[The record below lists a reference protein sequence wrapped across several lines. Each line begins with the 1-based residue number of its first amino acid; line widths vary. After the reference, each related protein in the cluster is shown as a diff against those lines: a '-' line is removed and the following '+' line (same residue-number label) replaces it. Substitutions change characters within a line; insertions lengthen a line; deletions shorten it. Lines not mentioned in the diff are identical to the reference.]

1 MTPQQ
6 IESSLG
12 RSPSKEDS
20 RWRHSIILCNQE
32 GFTYKVVALEAGG
45 EEVPV
50 APVRGC
56 VGSGGRGW
64 GVMVQ
69 VRVASVSLLASLSS
83 AWMTSYILLAN
94 PSLLELTWLGKQAEK
109 RGLFL
114 CQSRPGSQP
123 AEPVTPPGC
132 LHTAEEPSAVSSVHQ
147 PVG

>member
-6 IESSLG
+6 TESNLDGS
-12 RSPSKEDS
+12 SSKEVS
-20 RWRHSIILCNQE
+20 KGRHSIILCNQE

-50 APVRGC
+50 APVRGW
-56 VGSGGRGW
+56 GW
-64 GVMVQ
+64 GVLVQ

-83 AWMTSYILLAN
+83 AWMTSYILLGN
-94 PSLLELTWLGKQAEK
+94 PSLLELTWLGKQAQK

-114 CQSRPGSQP
+114 CQSRPGPQP

-132 LHTAEEPSAVSSVHQ
+132 LHTAQEPSAVSSVHQ